1 VRAKMRPSASSAC
14 AVSLHAQKY
23 TLLRKFVSRARRHS
37 ARSRQRNPLAG
48 GAPRWWR
55 RYRCLRIFADSGDQV
70 ANGRRVGHV
79 KGLGKNV
86 HVMLLSDLLRRGLQ
100 NLLVARAHADAATL
114 RGERFRRG
122 PTNPLTRGCDPRD
135 LIFQSKIQEA
145 GIYKWYAVEGFH
157 LPEFLPTINL
167 EATRNSMKRHS
178 GNHSETK
185 AVRGATD
192 LDKKNGPLAT
202 PIYQTSTFEVT
213 DNDEQLRATH
223 TDHFYTRYGNP
234 TNTVAEKTI
243 AALEGVDAALTF
255 ASGMGAITTTLMAL
269 LKSGDHI
276 VAQRDIY
283 GGVNKF
289 LSQWL
294 PKMGI
299 ETTFVDTTEY
309 DQHARAIRPSTKL
322 LYLESP
328 TNPTL
333 RVVDFRKIAALAK
346 HHKLLSMVD
355 ATFGTPIN
363 QHPAE
368 FGIDLVMHSGT
379 KYLGG
384 HTDLICGAIA
394 GRHELIERIWE
405 TRTTLGNCMDPHAS
419 WMLVRGLKT
428 LAVRVARQ
436 NENAQRV
443 AEFLAEHAKVRSVHY
458 PFLERHP
465 HYAVARAQMSG
476 GGGMVSFEV
485 EGTGD
490 DARKVSEAMTLFTLA
505 PSLGGVESLVSIP
518 VLTSHAMIPA
528 AERAKMGVSDQMIRL
543 SVGIENADDLIS
555 DLERALASVAAPQQV
570 PVG

>member
-1 VRAKMRPSASSAC
+1 
-14 AVSLHAQKY
+14 
-23 TLLRKFVSRARRHS
+23 
-37 ARSRQRNPLAG
+37 
-48 GAPRWWR
+48 
-55 RYRCLRIFADSGDQV
+55 
-70 ANGRRVGHV
+70 
-79 KGLGKNV
+79 
-86 HVMLLSDLLRRGLQ
+86 
-100 NLLVARAHADAATL
+100 
-114 RGERFRRG
+114 
-122 PTNPLTRGCDPRD
+122 
-135 LIFQSKIQEA
+135 
-145 GIYKWYAVEGFH
+145 VESFH
-157 LPEFLPTINL
+157 LPEFLHTINL
-167 EATRNSMKRHS
+167 EAARNPMKRHS

-185 AVRGATD
+185 TVRGATD

-283 GGVNKF
+283 GGVSKF
-289 LSQWL
+289 LSEWL

-309 DQHARAIRPSTKL
+309 DQHARAIRPNTKL

-333 RVVDFRKIAALAK
+333 RVVDFKEVVARAK
-346 HHKLLSMVD
+346 QHKLLCMVD

-368 FGIDLVMHSGT
+368 FGMDLVMHSGT

-394 GRHELIERIWE
+394 GRQELIERIRE
-405 TRTTLGNCMDPHAS
+405 TRTTLGNCMDPHAA
-419 WMLVRGLKT
+419 WMLVRGMKT

-436 NENAQRV
+436 NENATRV
-443 AEFLAEHAKVRSVHY
+443 AEFLSDHAKVRRVHY
-458 PFLERHP
+458 PFLKSHP
-465 HYAVARAQMSG
+465 QYALAREQMSG
-476 GGGMVSFEV
+476 GGGMVTFEV
-485 EGTGD
+485 EGSGE
-490 DARKVSEAMTLFTLA
+490 DARHLSEAMRLFTLA

-518 VLTSHAMIPA
+518 VLTSHLNVPPE
-528 AERAKMGVSDQMIRL
+528 ERRRMGITEQMIRL
-543 SVGIENADDLIS
+543 SVGIENADDLIA
-555 DLERALASVAAPQQV
+555 DLERALATVAAPQQV
-570 PVG
+570 TVG